1 MADKAATDKLHVGF
15 LRVISI
21 DAGYVGGLL
30 VTNRIGRPLE
40 FQCTTPVK
48 PNKTQEVL
56 YGPTLESYLY
66 SEVLGKTL
74 VDRMAV
80 KPDVLLIEQE
90 ELLPLRETSGI
101 PIVLLKTVTSSKTG
115 TSVLDSARCHGSYEE
130 DQAVIDKL
138 RKLVP
143 QSADLMEP
151 LDRVK
156 EALTEALRAAA

>member
-1 MADKAATDKLHVGF
+1 MADKAAADKLHLGF

-21 DAGYVGGLL
+21 DAGFVGGLL

-40 FQCTTPVK
+40 FQCTTPVR

-56 YGPTLESYLY
+56 YGPTLESFLF

-74 VDRMAV
+74 LDRMSV
-80 KPDVLLIEQE
+80 KPDLILIDQA
-90 ELLPLRETSGI
+90 ELLAIRESCSS
-101 PIVLLKTVTSSKTG
+101 PVLQLSVKSAKNG
-115 TSVLDSARCHGSYEE
+115 TSVLDDARTHQGFEADADAIE
-130 DQAVIDKL
+130 RL

-143 QSADLMEP
+143 ASADLLEP
-151 LDRVK
+151 LGRVT

>member
-1 MADKAATDKLHVGF
+1 M
-15 LRVISI
+15 RVISI

-66 SEVLGKTL
+66 SDVLGKTL
-74 VDRMAV
+74 LERMAV
-80 KPDVLLIEQE
+80 KPDLLLIEQE
-90 ELLPLRETSGI
+90 ELLPLRETAGI
-101 PIVLLKTVTSSKTG
+101 PLLLLTASCSKHG
-115 TSVLDSARCHGSYEE
+115 ASVLDSARVHGGYEE
-130 DQAVIDKL
+130 DRAAIEKL
-138 RKLVP
+138 KKLVP